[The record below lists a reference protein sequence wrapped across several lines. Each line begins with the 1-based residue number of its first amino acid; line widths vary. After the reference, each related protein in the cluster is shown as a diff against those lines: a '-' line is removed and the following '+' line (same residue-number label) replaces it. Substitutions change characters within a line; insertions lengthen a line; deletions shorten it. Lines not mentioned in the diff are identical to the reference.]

1 MTHELTVS
9 GMTCNHCRAA
19 VAQALSKVPGV
30 SHVTVDLA
38 TGKATIQ
45 AAPEVSADTLVAAVQ
60 GQGYSA
66 AAAT

>member
-9 GMTCNHCRAA
+9 GMTCNHCRAS
-19 VAQALSKVPGV
+19 VAQALTQVPGV
-30 SHVTVDLA
+30 SHVTVNLA

-45 AAPEVSADTLVAAVQ
+45 AAPEVSVATLVAAVQ